1 MKRKKNDQTVAG
13 FFGLALAIESQLL
26 TEIPIHNAFI
36 IRLNSSLVIESFDQ
50 YKIVFLI
57 NYLIISFFNY
67 F

>member
-1 MKRKKNDQTVAG
+1 MKRKKNTQMVAG

-50 YKIVFLI
+50 YSTFSLI
-57 NYLIISFFNY
+57 
-67 F
+67 